1 MSVKISV
8 AAVAPFTFPTN
19 IVNDAYPPT
28 DPEAGPGADIESI
41 FANSDID
48 FDITFT
54 YEETVEEGEES
65 TTITA
70 PVLSV
75 ELVGDLPVDGGEF
88 TVVSADTIKIS
99 GRSTGIFT
107 DEIFRFLFNDKSEKN
122 LLPDNDEPWL
132 TIIKWD
138 KPAQTEKLLNYTFKV
153 TYDDGGDV
161 QNPIPAGDTEVALTQ
176 FAYWNFV
183 PSLEVFGSLVEEGG
197 ERLKTVKEDN
207 PITRYPN
214 P

>member
-8 AAVAPFTFPTN
+8 SAAAPFTFPTN

-41 FANSDID
+41 FANSDIN
-48 FDITFT
+48 FDINFTF
-54 YEETVEEGEES
+54 EETVGEGEES
-65 TTITA
+65 VVVTA
-70 PVLSV
+70 PVIDV
-75 ELVGDLPVDGGEF
+75 ELIGTLPFAGASLEE
-88 TVVSADTIKIS
+88 VSEDTIKIT
-99 GRSTGIFT
+99 GRSTGVFT

-132 TIIKWD
+132 TIVKWD
-138 KPAQTEKLLNYTFKV
+138 KPSQSEKLLNYTFKV
-153 TYDDGGDV
+153 TYDEGGDIE
-161 QNPIPAGDTEVALTQ
+161 NPIPAGDVEITLTQ
-176 FAYWNFV
+176 YAYWNFN
-183 PSLEVFGSLVEEGG
+183 PSLDVFGQLVSEGG

-207 PITRYPN
+207 AITRYPN

>member
-8 AAVAPFTFPTN
+8 AEVAPFTFPTN

-41 FANSDID
+41 YANSNID

-54 YEETVEEGEES
+54 YEESSGEDETAITV
-65 TTITA
+65 TA

-75 ELVGDLPVDGGEF
+75 ELVGDLPFDGGEF

-107 DEIFRFLFNDKSEKN
+107 DEIFRFLFKDKSTQD

-138 KPAQTEKLLNYTFKV
+138 KPSQTEKLLNYTFKV
-153 TYDDGGDV
+153 TYDDGGDI
-161 QNPIPAGDTEVALTQ
+161 QNPIPAGDAEVVLTQ
-176 FAYWNFV
+176 YVYWDFD
-183 PSLEVFGSLVEEGG
+183 PSLDVFKQLVSEGG
-197 ERLKTVKEDN
+197 VRLKTGNK
-207 PITRYPN
+207 TTS
-214 P
+214 